1 MRTID
6 RLLDK
11 LYTAQERLSR
21 QEIHRRAVA
30 EELPPEAVLIVDA
43 LPEGEY
49 TQDEAAA
56 ALAQLERDEA
66 ETRTSATDAS
76 GDEGVPADY
85 LSDDDLHR
93 ELGQL
98 HRTRDTTFRRG
109 SDQALETH
117 TARTE
122 ELEAEYLRRYPER
135 ETDPERMREGAR
147 RRRGRPT

>member
-1 MRTID
+1 MEAID
-6 RLLDK
+6 RLLDT

-30 EELPPEAVLIVDA
+30 EVLPPDAVLLVDA

-56 ALAQLERDEA
+56 ALAQIEQDESGA
-66 ETRTSATDAS
+66 RREADA
-76 GDEGVPADY
+76 EGVPAED

-98 HRTRDTTFRRG
+98 HRTRDATFRRG
-109 SDQALETH
+109 
-117 TARTE
+117 
-122 ELEAEYLRRYPER
+122 PI
-135 ETDPERMREGAR
+135 
-147 RRRGRPT
+147 